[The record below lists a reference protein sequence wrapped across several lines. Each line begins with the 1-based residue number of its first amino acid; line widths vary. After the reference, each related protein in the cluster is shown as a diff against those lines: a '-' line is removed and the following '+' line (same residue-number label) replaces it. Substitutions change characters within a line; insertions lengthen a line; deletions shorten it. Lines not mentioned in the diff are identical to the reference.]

1 MPTASVLARLSAL
14 SHAQGPCWLSCGQ
27 GTVGVARL
35 GCRRLSSLSAKWQ
48 CHGCGPRAETKGVPA
63 QGYGPLQPRARM
75 PAPTVLR
82 FGRTSSRPLALNPT
96 PGCQREGKPEP
107 VLRSSEETAE
117 LSTACGAPGLVRQAC
132 LAHAE
137 LDARATRLHVDSS
150 QVSCVHLHGTV
161 TVLTYPPRTPAATPA
176 TGLSRS
182 RPPSPRAR
190 PLSSGQGPLA
200 CGTDGNFPVAG
211 NREPLGGAAQSH
223 PAARPLPPSLPA
235 LCRAVPALATWG
247 HFPKGFAKK
256 TFTQGFKYRATS
268 TQTTSSSTIRVS
280 LPASLK
286 AQQVLKGGS

>member
-1 MPTASVLARLSAL
+1 MGEQGVRPRESQPDSSNWVYFHLWIVSSIFRFLGLKERHREGRKGGREPQVPTASVLARLSAL

-107 VLRSSEETAE
+107 VLRSSEETVE

-137 LDARATRLHVDSS
+137 LDT
-150 QVSCVHLHGTV
+150 
-161 TVLTYPPRTPAATPA
+161 
-176 TGLSRS
+176 
-182 RPPSPRAR
+182 
-190 PLSSGQGPLA
+190 
-200 CGTDGNFPVAG
+200 
-211 NREPLGGAAQSH
+211 
-223 PAARPLPPSLPA
+223 
-235 LCRAVPALATWG
+235 
-247 HFPKGFAKK
+247 
-256 TFTQGFKYRATS
+256 RATS
-268 TQTTSSSTIRVS
+268 LRVDS
-280 LPASLK
+280 RSAVSIFMAL
-286 AQQVLKGGS
+286 

>member
-1 MPTASVLARLSAL
+1 MWGARAC
-14 SHAQGPCWLSCGQ
+14 AP
-27 GTVGVARL
+27 GVP
-35 GCRRLSSLSAKWQ
+35 
-48 CHGCGPRAETKGVPA
+48 GPRGAGRESHQA
-63 QGYGPLQPRARM
+63 PR
-75 PAPTVLR
+75 
-82 FGRTSSRPLALNPT
+82 
-96 PGCQREGKPEP
+96 
-107 VLRSSEETAE
+107 
-117 LSTACGAPGLVRQAC
+117 GL
-132 LAHAE
+132 
-137 LDARATRLHVDSS
+137 

-161 TVLTYPPRTPAATPA
+161 TVLTHPPRTPAATPA

-247 HFPKGFAKK
+247 HFLKGFAKK